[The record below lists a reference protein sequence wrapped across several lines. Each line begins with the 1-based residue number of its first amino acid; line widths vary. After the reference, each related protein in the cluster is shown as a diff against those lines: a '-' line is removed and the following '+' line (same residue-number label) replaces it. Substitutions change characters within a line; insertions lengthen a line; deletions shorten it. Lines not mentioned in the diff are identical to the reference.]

1 MTGNGPTPPLVD
13 GIPGLDCPQHKLNI
27 VHFGGYYNTHTCT
40 FKSSNLCH
48 NYCATLSS
56 PANCN

>member
-1 MTGNGPTPPLVD
+1 MTGNGPTPPLLD

-40 FKSSNLCH
+40 FKSS
-48 NYCATLSS
+48 S
-56 PANCN
+56 